1 MKHQSNIEFIEKYL
15 FESKEIIKKTS
26 VSDIDKIIT
35 ILFQAWE
42 QESTVFVM
50 GNGGSAST
58 ASHFAA
64 DLAKYPVGND
74 HEKEMKRLKVICL
87 NDNVPTVSA
96 WTNDVGFETIFSEQL
111 KPWLKKNDVLVAFSV
126 HGGSGSPMKGKKW
139 SQNIPMALELAKK
152 RRARIVGFSGDTGGV
167 LKKMADACV
176 VVPKIN
182 KDTITPQVEGFHV
195 VFNHLVIH
203 RLKQLIQSE
212 STD

>member
-1 MKHQSNIEFIEKYL
+1 MKKQSNKEFVERYLLESQKITKKISSKDLEKIIKLL
-15 FESKEIIKKTS
+15 FE
-26 VSDIDKIIT
+26 
-35 ILFQAWE
+35 AWE
-42 QESTVFVM
+42 QEATVFVM

-64 DLAKYPVGND
+64 DLGKYPVGNF
-74 HEKEMKRLKVICL
+74 HEKEMKRFKVICL
-87 NDNVPTVSA
+87 NDNVPAVSA

-139 SQNIPMALELAKK
+139 SQNIPMAMELAKERGAK
-152 RRARIVGFSGDTGGV
+152 IIGFSGDTGGV

-176 VVPKIN
+176 VVPTVN

-195 VFNHLVIH
+195 VLDHLIIH
-203 RLKQLIQSE
+203 RLKQLIQAWKKQ
-212 STD
+212 